1 LLPRRPRRLS
11 GGWLAPTG
19 QPTNPLISNEMAN
32 NWLAGALALGVLAV
46 PATVQAQI
54 YAWRDA
60 SGTLVLSDRPLS
72 KDAKLRAPEPRPF
85 DSAQGRPSDSAQGG
99 LFDSAVIDS
108 RMRAPRTIGFDDLI
122 QHHSADQGIRAELV
136 RAVIQAESAFD
147 PWARSIKGAMGL
159 MQLMPATAAEFGVM
173 NAFDPAENIRAGVRY
188 LRRLLDRYNN
198 NEELALAAYNAGPT
212 AVDRYGQQIPPYRET
227 RSYVKKIRKT
237 SAALSRSS
245 RIQRTVEVIDGREVP
260 RYTNKPR

>member
-1 LLPRRPRRLS
+1 LLLRLS
-11 GGWLAPTG
+11 LINGR
-19 QPTNPLISNEMAN
+19 ISNEMAN
-32 NWLAGALALGVLAV
+32 LRAAALTLLSILAV

-72 KDAKLRAPEPRPF
+72 KDAKLQPSEVKPVPPAPGTPEP
-85 DSAQGRPSDSAQGG
+85 
-99 LFDSAVIDS
+99 I
-108 RMRAPRTIGFDDLI
+108 MRTQQPTSYEDLI

-159 MQLMPATAAEFGVM
+159 MQLMPGTAAEFGVM

-188 LRRLLDRYNN
+188 LRRLLDRYGN

-227 RSYVKKIRKT
+227 RNYVKKIRNT
-237 SAALSRSS
+237 TARASRASSS
-245 RIQRTVEVIDGREVP
+245 RIYRSVEVIEGREVP
-260 RYTNKPR
+260 RYTNLRPSSGAR